1 MLAVPFQAN
10 KFKATAK
17 EAEDDDEEM
26 SDEDKT
32 EKKEE
37 TLQEKGVEKLM
48 DILFKYARKFA
59 EKKERTA
66 IAVGVVG
73 FTNVGK
79 SSLINVLK
87 GKIIVPT
94 GSNAFVTRAIRQVRL
109 NENVL
114 IIDSPGFM
122 AQSITGGTDTQA
134 VRSAVQVED
143 IENPEQYARTIV
155 AKVEKTDLL
164 LYYRIA
170 DIGDKD
176 TKEGLEKL
184 LYFIAKKKSW
194 FKKVQV
200 DSGKTGKDG
209 KPALKTVSLPDQSM
223 AARRVIRDFL
233 NNRLSYY
240 SKVL

>member
-1 MLAVPFQAN
+1 MS
-10 KFKATAK
+10 
-17 EAEDDDEEM
+17 DDDENE
-26 SDEDKT
+26 
-32 EKKEE
+32 KEE
-37 TLQEKGVEKLM
+37 SLQEKGVEKLM

-59 EKKERTA
+59 EKKERDA

-87 GKIIVPT
+87 GKIVVPS
-94 GSNAFVTRAIRQVRL
+94 GSNAFITRAIRQVRL

-122 AQSITGGTDTQA
+122 AQSIQGGSDTQA

-143 IENPEQYARTIV
+143 IENPEQYVRTIV
-155 AKVEKTDLL
+155 AKIEKVELL
-164 LYYRIA
+164 RYYRIA
-170 DIGDKD
+170 DIGDKSSD
-176 TKEGLEKL
+176 EGLEKL
-184 LYFIAKKKSW
+184 LTQIAKKKSW
-194 FKKVQV
+194 TRKVQV

-209 KPALKTVSLPDQSM
+209 KPLVKTQSVPDQTM
-223 AARRVIRDFL
+223 AARRVLRDFL

-240 SKVL
+240 STVQ